1 MSYREKL
8 PESFPYHVDL
18 PDNVQVAFAVG
29 WILAE
34 GTAFAVTPNFCSRT
48 YRLWMSEDAYKVVA
62 KKIAQEVR
70 P

>member
-1 MSYREKL
+1 MSYKKKL

-18 PDNVQVAFAVG
+18 PTNVQVALTVG

-34 GTAFAVTPNFCSRT
+34 GTAFAVTPNIWNRT
-48 YRLWMSEDAYKVVA
+48 YRLWMSEPSYKVVA
-62 KKIAQEVR
+62 RKLAQEDR